1 MEAFSIPLKKR
12 TDELSIQNP
21 NKNAVPESS
30 PSNVDNKIDQV
41 EKVNASASVV
51 EDGDEETQGG
61 VIEHTESVQ
70 KLKDRL
76 NGLEQRLRQAGLL
89 EKPGVQSDSKENPEE
104 TKKSKTSKSKDES
117 KPLNLKD
124 GTDMP
129 SSRDE
134 MGDKRNPGQIKKSLK
149 DTEGRDSS
157 VQVLVDRID
166 TLERRLEEAGH
177 LKDNPASEKP
187 RLPAIPQLLYVEW
200 SDFKNKLAGEQPIHA
215 IEVLTGGAKYY
226 HQRPEEERK
235 NKQRLKDHSNDRD
248 QPVNENWKSKTLPE
262 RIRINSKPVVLIMN
276 EIDPTDRSEEPIV
289 MLRPFKPLIYHE
301 GRIREVFQKLKA
313 KWGNTDVEAPTNQ
326 PNESTIT
333 EDPGNSKT
341 PAVSDGA
348 IGSISAESNVPSK
361 VETAL
366 DQIIDSDK
374 VTITASDE
382 TVTRR
387 DRISPPPT
395 GKIPPPSFLSAAN
408 ESLEKS
414 LTTEAENPSSK
425 AIPDCDSKSTGNE
438 ETEDLTDSVEALQ
451 DLRCLIEF
459 LDSELRP
466 VADSYRSSTR
476 QKILFSD
483 MWHLFKPGDL
493 LYSPLGNKQTSDNIY
508 VGGKAY
514 PQKPNDRFQEV
525 MRIGCTAGGRPH
537 LEPCS
542 ANYTGAGHK
551 SKINAFLISAY
562 WVDFNGTRF
571 ASRAFVFYI
580 LPFLGERDVTSLHC
594 YPLSYSPKG
603 DELKSKWKARGEA
616 FREYTTFKTRYYT
629 GKSLTCSPVGYHSP
643 EEYPKHA
650 ENIDSQV
657 VVDFSEALAANP
669 GWRTASSNLALE
681 DEDAPG
687 EILEEYPTSFWKDSY
702 RKVLDEAR
710 DDEIYDDMHID
721 AKLMEEYIERD
732 ALLRDHPQT
741 SRAGDGEFDE
751 DHLVLLPNRVFGFVM
766 KNRKWGK

>member
-1 MEAFSIPLKKR
+1 MEAFSILLKKR
-12 TDELSIQNP
+12 TDELYIQIP
-21 NKNAVPESS
+21 DKNAVPESS

-104 TKKSKTSKSKDES
+104 TDKSKASKSKDES

-124 GTDMP
+124 GTDLP

-134 MGDKRNPGQIKKSLK
+134 MGDKRKPGQIKKSLK

-157 VQVLVDRID
+157 VQVLVHRID
-166 TLERRLEEAGH
+166 SLQRRLEEAGH
-177 LKDNPASEKP
+177 LKDKPASDKP

-226 HQRPEEERK
+226 HQRSEEERK

-248 QPVNENWKSKTLPE
+248 QPISENWKSKTLPE

-276 EIDPTDRSEEPIV
+276 EIDPMDRSEEPIV
-289 MLRPFKPLIYHE
+289 MLRPFKTLTYHE
-301 GRIREVFQKLKA
+301 SQIREVFQRLKA
-313 KWGNTDVEAPTNQ
+313 KWGNADVEAPTNQ
-326 PNESTIT
+326 ANKSTVT
-333 EDPGNSKT
+333 KDPDDSKT
-341 PAVSDGA
+341 PAISDAA
-348 IGSISAESNVPSK
+348 IGSIPAESDVPSK
-361 VETAL
+361 VKTAL
-366 DQIIDSDK
+366 VHIFDIDK

-395 GKIPPPSFLSAAN
+395 AKIPPLSFLSAN
-408 ESLEKS
+408 ESLQKS
-414 LTTEAENPSSK
+414 STIEDENPSSK
-425 AIPDCDSKSTGNE
+425 AMPDIGPKSTGNE

-459 LDSELRP
+459 IDSELRP
-466 VADSYRSSTR
+466 VADSYRGTTR

-493 LYSPLGNKQTSDNIY
+493 LYSPLGNKQASDNLY
-508 VGGKAY
+508 LDGKAY
-514 PQKPNDRFQEV
+514 PLKPNDRFQEV
-525 MRIGCTAGGRPH
+525 MRIGSTAGGRPH
-537 LEPCS
+537 LEPS
-542 ANYTGAGHK
+542 PGNYTGTGHK

-580 LPFLGERDVTSLHC
+580 IPFLGERDITSLQC

-603 DELKSKWKARGEA
+603 DELKSKLKARGEA

-629 GKSLTCSPVGYHSP
+629 GKSLTCSPDGYHSP
-643 EEYPKHA
+643 EDYPKHA

-657 VVDFSEALAANP
+657 VVDFSEALAAYP
-669 GWRTASSNLALE
+669 GWRSVGGSLAFA

-687 EILEEYPTSFWKDSY
+687 EVAEEYPTSFWKDSY

-710 DDEIYDDMHID
+710 DDEIYDDEHID
-721 AKLMEEYIERD
+721 DKLLEEYIERD

-741 SRAGDGEFDE
+741 SRAGHGEFDE